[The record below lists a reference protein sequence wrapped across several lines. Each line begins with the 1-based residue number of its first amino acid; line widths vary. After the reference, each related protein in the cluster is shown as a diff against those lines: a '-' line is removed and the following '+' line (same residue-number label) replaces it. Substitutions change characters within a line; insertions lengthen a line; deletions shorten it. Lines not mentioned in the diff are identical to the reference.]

1 MAVTLTDLKE
11 YVGAGG
17 STHDDVLSSALTD
30 AKLLVDSYVG
40 SSRVPQSII
49 DRCYLMVS
57 KDLFDRRN
65 NPHGI
70 LNSQYEQVTEPL
82 RVSRDPMMQV
92 YPILK
97 KWVLPL

>member
-1 MAVTLTDLKE
+1 MAVNLTDLKE

-17 STHDDVLSSALTD
+17 TSHDDVLSSALTD
-30 AKLLVDSYVG
+30 AKLLVDTYVG
-40 SSRVPQSII
+40 SSNVPISII
-49 DRCYLMVS
+49 DRCYLMVA

-70 LNSQYEQVTEPL
+70 LNSQYEAVTEPI

-92 YPILK
+92 YPILRRY
-97 KWVLPL
+97 VMPL

>member
-17 STHDDVLSSALTD
+17 TTHDATLASALTD
-30 AKLLVDSYVG
+30 SKLMVDTYVG
-40 SSRVPQSII
+40 SSTVPQSIV
-49 DRCYLMVS
+49 DRCYLMVA

-70 LNSQYEQVTEPL
+70 LNSQYEQVTEPI
-82 RVSRDPMMQV
+82 RASRDPMMQV
-92 YPILK
+92 YPILR